1 MIKVFRYLLTLPP
14 LSLTAEVAQHF
25 SGHSSR
31 HLLPTLARALAL
43 PIEDREELGRWA
55 ARLDARARD
64 QHMPNVYSAEAVP
77 QRVVAIVQ
85 RLLVSAHRRVVAEG
99 GPEALFR
106 LQPLSKDAW
115 SFFGPGD
122 LSPLVGAEA
131 SSSES
136 DSGDEAS

>member
-1 MIKVFRYLLTLPP
+1 
-14 LSLTAEVAQHF
+14 
-25 SGHSSR
+25 
-31 HLLPTLARALAL
+31 
-43 PIEDREELGRWA
+43 
-55 ARLDARARD
+55 
-64 QHMPNVYSAEAVP
+64 MPNLYSSEAVP

-85 RLLVSAHRRVVAEG
+85 RLLVSMHGRVTAEG

-106 LQPLSKDAW
+106 VQPLSRDVW
-115 SFFGPGD
+115 TFFGPGD